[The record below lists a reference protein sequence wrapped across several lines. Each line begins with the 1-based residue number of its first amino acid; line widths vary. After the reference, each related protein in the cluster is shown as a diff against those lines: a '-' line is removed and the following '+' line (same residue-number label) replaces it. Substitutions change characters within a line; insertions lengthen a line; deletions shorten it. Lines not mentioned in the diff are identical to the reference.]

1 MKLRVPGAAEPAYPP
16 PDEGLATEA
25 GRMLERIEPGRLRT
39 LVAALPGPR
48 NRFDAAEAMRA
59 TDAMLIDAWRAA
71 GWRTGRQPVA
81 PAGWNLVAIAEG
93 TRREA
98 IVVVAHHDTVA
109 GSPGADDNGA
119 GVAALIELASLLG
132 GGRRRR
138 TVILAAPDHE
148 EIGLLGSRPLVA
160 WLRRHY
166 AVRGAIV
173 FDPIGFMDP
182 RPGTQSVPAGIDLLY
197 PDQVARLD
205 ARGRAGDTVV
215 SIYRR
220 RSLDLVR
227 AWATCLAAC
236 LDPDR
241 ILLLRDPAD
250 LPLIGPPMLALP
262 VVRNFSRSDHVRF
275 WQAGLPAI
283 QVTNTANFRNPNYHR
298 PSDTTETL
306 DYLTLARITAATALT
321 VDRLAAG

>member
-1 MKLRVPGAAEPAYPP
+1 
-16 PDEGLATEA
+16 
-25 GRMLERIEPGRLRT
+25 MLDRIDPGRLRT
-39 LVAALPGPR
+39 LVEALPGPR

-81 PAGWNLVAIAEG
+81 PEGWNLVAIAEG
-93 TRREA
+93 TTREA

-119 GVAALIELASLLG
+119 GVAAFVELASLLG

-166 AVRGAIV
+166 QVRGAIV

-182 RPGTQSVPAGIDLLY
+182 RPGTQSVPSRHRSPLSGPGRSARRAWPRGRHG
-197 PDQVARLD
+197 RLD
-205 ARGRAGDTVV
+205 LPSSFARSRPE
-215 SIYRR
+215 R
-220 RSLDLVR
+220 
-227 AWATCLAAC
+227 
-236 LDPDR
+236 
-241 ILLLRDPAD
+241 
-250 LPLIGPPMLALP
+250 GPPAWP
-262 VVRNFSRSDHVRF
+262 
-275 WQAGLPAI
+275 PASTPI
-283 QVTNTANFRNPNYHR
+283 GSCSCAIRRTCR
-298 PSDTTETL
+298 
-306 DYLTLARITAATALT
+306 
-321 VDRLAAG
+321 